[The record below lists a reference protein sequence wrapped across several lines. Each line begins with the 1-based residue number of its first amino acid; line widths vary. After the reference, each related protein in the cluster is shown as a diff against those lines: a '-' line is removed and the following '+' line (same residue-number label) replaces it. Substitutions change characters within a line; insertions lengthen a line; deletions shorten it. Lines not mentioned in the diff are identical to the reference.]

1 MLEMRPSCERCES
14 NLAEDSTDARI
25 CSFECTFCRSCV
37 EHVLFDVCP
46 NCGGNFCA
54 RPIRPKTARKDG
66 LSVTTRPAT
75 TTITHHPV
83 DVAAHAAFAAPIR
96 GVPPAER

>member
-1 MLEMRPSCERCES
+1 M
-14 NLAEDSTDARI
+14 I
-25 CSFECTFCRSCV
+25 CSFECIFCRACV

-54 RPIRPKTARKDG
+54 RPIRPKIARKDG
-66 LSVTTRPAT
+66 LSVATRPT

-83 DVAAHAAFAAPIR
+83 DLAAHAAFAAPIR
-96 GVPPAER
+96 GISTGAR